1 MVAIDV
7 VEAVAQLSTLVESLE
22 LGRES
27 EIILTRNG
35 MPVAKLMPFPA
46 PKRVGA
52 ARHILAGLNLPK
64 TVDEFNAGDED
75 LADLF
80 R

>member
-7 VEAVAQLSTLVESLE
+7 VEAVAHLSTLVESLE
-22 LGRES
+22 LGRKS

-35 MPVAKLMPFPA
+35 MPVAKLVPFPA
-46 PKRVGA
+46 PTRIGA

-64 TVDEFNAGDED
+64 TVEEFNAGDED
-75 LADLF
+75 IADLF

>member
-22 LGRES
+22 LGRQS

-35 MPVAKLMPFPA
+35 MPVAKLVPFPA
-46 PKRVGA
+46 PTRIGA
-52 ARHILAGLNLPK
+52 ARHILADLNLPK
-64 TVDEFNAGDED
+64 TVDEFNDGDED
-75 LADLF
+75 IADLF

>member
-7 VEAVAQLSTLVESLE
+7 VEAVAQLSTLVESLD
-22 LGRES
+22 LGRKS

-35 MPVAKLMPFPA
+35 MPVAKLVPFPA
-46 PKRVGA
+46 PKRIGA
-52 ARHILAGLNLPK
+52 ARHILASLNLPK
-64 TVDEFNAGDED
+64 TVDEFNAGNED
-75 LADLF
+75 IADLF